1 MFNIAVSGGCLI
13 RRRFSVC
20 DDPRFL
26 AVVDILRN
34 ADVAFAHL
42 EGTIADGDDPEVY
55 PSAEGGWTWIRAPKH
70 FAEELKWAGFKIV
83 SHASNHGMDYMY
95 GGLYSTWKAL
105 KQAGLPY
112 AGTGM
117 TLAQSRAPAYLET
130 PHRRVALISSCSSAA
145 NWSRAANPVR
155 DDRGRPGT
163 NQLRTHFEVD
173 AATMATLKGL
183 AQKMGWWI
191 TEIGNDVLFNPS
203 GLHNTITR
211 YVLSD
216 QPGIRLVA
224 DRDDVA
230 ANMQAIGLAK
240 SNADFVIFH
249 LHNHEWNPEQT
260 LSQPAEFV
268 RQLARDA
275 IDAGADLF
283 IGEGAHSQLRG
294 VEIYKGKPCF
304 YDPGDLFKDGNSKIR
319 PLSEYYWMK
328 GKDPKT
334 GKVQVVTRDGEGY
347 TDLERMPIATN
358 PPGGYNTGRV
368 LAVMVPVC
376 SFNDDGTL
384 REVRLH
390 PARHIKDSAATFG
403 LPGIETGERAKEI
416 IDYVAELSA
425 PYGTSIEYADGVG
438 VIRP

>member
-13 RRRFSVC
+13 RRRFSHC
-20 DDPRFL
+20 KDQRFT
-26 AVVDILRN
+26 AIVDILRG

-55 PSAEGGWTWIRAPKH
+55 PAAEGGWTWIRAPKH

-95 GGLYSTWKAL
+95 GGLYSTWDAL
-105 KQAGLPY
+105 RAADLPY

-117 TLAQSRAPAYLET
+117 TLSESREPGYLDLLD
-130 PHRRVALISSCSSAA
+130 RRVALISCCSSAA

-155 DDRGRPGT
+155 EDRGRPGT

-173 AATMATLKGL
+173 AATMYTLKEL
-183 AQKMGWWI
+183 ARKMGWWT
-191 TEIGNDVLFNPS
+191 TEIGRDVLFNPS

-211 YVLSD
+211 YVQSD

-224 DRDDVA
+224 DPDDLE
-230 ANMQAIGLAK
+230 ANIKVIREAKAK
-240 SNADFVIFH
+240 SNFVIFH
-249 LHNHEWNPEQT
+249 IHNHEWNPDKD
-260 LSQPAEFV
+260 LSQPAEFI
-268 RQLARDA
+268 RALARSA

-283 IGEGAHSQLRG
+283 IGEGAHAQLRG
-294 VEIYKGKPCF
+294 IEIYKGKPCF

-328 GKDPKT
+328 GRNPQT
-334 GKVQVVTRDGEGY
+334 GDWQTVTRDAEGY
-347 TDLERMPIATN
+347 TDLDRLPSATN
-358 PPGGYNTGRV
+358 PPGGYNTGKV

-376 SFNDDGTL
+376 TFDEAGVLT
-384 REVRLH
+384 EIRLY
-390 PARHIKDSAATFG
+390 PARHIKDSEALFG
-403 LPGIETGERAKEI
+403 LPGLETGEQAREI
-416 IDYVAELSA
+416 IDYIGELSA
-425 PYGTSIEYADGVG
+425 VFGTKVEFADGIGIV
-438 VIRP
+438 RP